1 MQNAVPIRVQL
12 GSFEFDLKTG
22 ELRKNRRKIRLQE
35 QPFQILLMLVEG
47 NAVLWKDDHMLNL
60 GTLGGY
66 ESSTNYVNDD
76 GQVVGFATI
85 NATPDPYSFLGA
97 PTHGFIWRDGVMQ
110 DLGTLGGPD
119 SFPGSGGV
127 NQRNGL
133 VAGSSFTNDVPNPTT
148 GLPTM
153 DPFLWKDGHMMDLGT
168 LGGTLCCQLG
178 TVIANNKGQVVG

>member
-66 ESSTNYVNDD
+66 ESSTNYVNESTKPQLLTCRTRRLSALPSSGEVCGKHRVDV
-76 GQVVGFATI
+76 QTRTAVQ
-85 NATPDPYSFLGA
+85 SES
-97 PTHGFIWRDGVMQ
+97 WRQ
-110 DLGTLGGPD
+110 
-119 SFPGSGGV
+119 
-127 NQRNGL
+127 
-133 VAGSSFTNDVPNPTT
+133 
-148 GLPTM
+148 
-153 DPFLWKDGHMMDLGT
+153 
-168 LGGTLCCQLG
+168 
-178 TVIANNKGQVVG
+178 I